1 MSTDVTPSSNDERVV
16 PATPNLTLPHKKVSR
31 RKVLALAGTGT
42 LVLVAGGGVWRATD
56 QGVFSTGQGLAY
68 QPWDEWR
75 TSTKGPLN
83 LVRAAILAAN
93 PHNSQPWLFHVTP
106 TQIELF
112 ADLHRNLGSVDPF
125 LIEMHIGLGCA
136 LENLLLAAATNG
148 YSTHLTLSP
157 DASDETLVARI
168 DLTPGG
174 APISALYPMIPL
186 RHTNRY
192 PYDTT
197 RPVTPATL
205 DALSALGDDPDV
217 RVFWFAS
224 AEKRKPVG
232 DLLVEA
238 AHAFVADSAQDGV
251 DTGTWWRGT
260 WQDIQQHRDGITLDA
275 AGLPD
280 LTRAI
285 GKMLPSVS
293 VEQQDSS
300 FLQNTANQ
308 AGTAAAFGVLAIHTK
323 QDRTQ
328 QVRAGRVWQ
337 RMHLWATKE
346 GLAMQP
352 LNQATERA
360 SREIVLGI
368 TPHFGDALRSLVGDP
383 TWQTILTFRVGYS
396 THEGLRSPRRAVND
410 VIKL

>member
-1 MSTDVTPSSNDERVV
+1 MSTSITPSSNEEVV
-16 PATPNLTLPHKKVSR
+16 PATPNPTPPHKKVSR

-42 LVLVAGGGVWRATD
+42 LVLVAGGGVWRAAD
-56 QGVFSTGQGLAY
+56 QGVFSTGQGPAY

-75 TSTKGPLN
+75 TTTRGPLN

-93 PHNSQPWLFHVTP
+93 PHNSQPWLFHVTQ

-112 ADLHRNLGSVDPF
+112 ADLRRNLGAVDPF

-136 LENLLLAAATNG
+136 LENLLLAAGANG
-148 YSTHLTLSP
+148 YSTHITLSP
-157 DASDETLVARI
+157 DASDATLIARI
-168 DLTPGG
+168 GLTPGS
-174 APISALYPMIPL
+174 APVSALYPMIPL

-192 PYDTT
+192 PYDTG
-197 RPVTPATL
+197 RPVTPSTL
-205 DALSALGDDPDV
+205 DALSALGDDSDV

-238 AHAFVADSAQDGV
+238 AHAFVADAAQDGV

-293 VEQQDSS
+293 VGQQDSS

-308 AGTAAAFGVLAIHTK
+308 AGTAGAFGLLAIRNK
-323 QDRTQ
+323 QDRIQ
-328 QVRAGRVWQ
+328 QVRAGRLWQ

-360 SREIVLGI
+360 SREAVLRI
-368 TPHFGDALRSLVGDP
+368 TPYFGDALHTLVGDAA
-383 TWQTILTFRVGYS
+383 WQTILTFRVGYS
-396 THEGLRSPRRAVND
+396 THEGLRSPRRSLPD
-410 VIKL
+410 VVK

>member
-1 MSTDVTPSSNDERVV
+1 
-16 PATPNLTLPHKKVSR
+16 
-31 RKVLALAGTGT
+31 
-42 LVLVAGGGVWRATD
+42 
-56 QGVFSTGQGLAY
+56 
-68 QPWDEWR
+68 
-75 TSTKGPLN
+75 
-83 LVRAAILAAN
+83 
-93 PHNSQPWLFHVTP
+93 
-106 TQIELF
+106 
-112 ADLHRNLGSVDPF
+112 
-125 LIEMHIGLGCA
+125 MHIGLGCA
-136 LENLLLAAATNG
+136 LENLELAAAANG
-148 YSTHLTLSP
+148 YTTQVILSP
-157 DASDETLVARI
+157 DVSDETLVARI
-168 DLTPGG
+168 GLAPGS
-174 APISALYPMIPL
+174 APVSALYNVIPL

-192 PYDTT
+192 PYDTG
-197 RPVTPATL
+197 RPVTTAAL
-205 DALSALGDDPDV
+205 GALSALGDDPDV

-224 AEKRKPVG
+224 AQQRKPVG
-232 DLLVEA
+232 NLLVEA
-238 AHAFVADSAQDGV
+238 AHAFVADKAQDVV

-300 FLQNTANQ
+300 FLQNTADQ
-308 AGTAAAFGVLAIHTK
+308 VKTAGAFGLLAIHNG

-328 QVRAGRVWQ
+328 QVRAGRLWE

-360 SREIVLGI
+360 SREVVLGI
-368 TPHFGDALRSLVGDP
+368 PPHFGDALHSLVGDAA
-383 TWQTILTFRVGYS
+383 WQTILTFRIGYS

-410 VIKL
+410 VVKP

>member
-1 MSTDVTPSSNDERVV
+1 MSTDTTPSDKEEVV
-16 PATPNLTLPHKKVSR
+16 PATPNPTSPRKKLSR
-31 RKVLALAGTGT
+31 RKVIALAGTGT
-42 LVLVAGGGVWRATD
+42 LILVAGGGVWRAAD
-56 QGVFSTGQGLAY
+56 QGVFSTGEGPAY
-68 QPWDEWR
+68 QPWDDWR
-75 TSTKGPLN
+75 TPTRGPLN

-93 PHNSQPWLFHVTP
+93 PHNSQPWLFHVTQ
-106 TQIELF
+106 THI
-112 ADLHRNLGSVDPF
+112 DLYSDRSRNLGTVDPF
-125 LIEMHIGLGCA
+125 LIEMYIGLGCA
-136 LENLLLAAATNG
+136 LENLELSAAANG
-148 YSTHLTLSP
+148 YTTQITLLP

-168 DLTPGG
+168 GLAPGST
-174 APISALYPMIPL
+174 PISALYNVIPL

-192 PYDTT
+192 PYDTG
-197 RPVTPATL
+197 RPVTTETL
-205 DALSALGDDPDV
+205 GALSALGDDPDV

-224 AEKRKPVG
+224 AEKRKLVG
-232 DLLVEA
+232 NLLVEA
-238 AHAFVADSAQDGV
+238 AHAFVADKAQDAV

-280 LTRAI
+280 LTRAL

-308 AGTAAAFGVLAIHTK
+308 ANTAGAFGLLAIHNR
-323 QDRTQ
+323 QDRTHQ
-328 QVRAGRVWQ
+328 LRAGRLWE

-352 LNQATERA
+352 LNQATERT

-368 TPHFGDALRSLVGDP
+368 TPHFGDALHSLIGDDAL
-383 TWQTILTFRVGYS
+383 QAILTFRTGYS
-396 THEGLRSPRRAVND
+396 THEGLRSPRREVND
-410 VIKL
+410 VLRQ

>member
-1 MSTDVTPSSNDERVV
+1 MSTDITPVSNEEVV
-16 PATPNLTLPHKKVSR
+16 SASPNPTPPHKKFSR
-31 RKVLALAGTGT
+31 RRVLALAGTGT
-42 LVLVAGGGVWRATD
+42 LVLVAGGGVWRAAD
-56 QGVFSTGQGLAY
+56 QGVFSTGQGPAY

-75 TSTKGPLN
+75 TPTKGPLN
-83 LVRAAILAAN
+83 LVRAAILGAN
-93 PHNSQPWLFHVTP
+93 PHNSQPWLFHVTQ
-106 TQIELF
+106 TQI
-112 ADLHRNLGSVDPF
+112 DLYSDRRRNLGTVDPF

-136 LENLLLAAATNG
+136 LENLLLAAAANG
-148 YSTHLTLSP
+148 YTTHVTLSP

-168 DLTPGG
+168 GLTQGSTPV
-174 APISALYPMIPL
+174 SALYTMIPL

-192 PYDTT
+192 PYDTA
-197 RPVTPATL
+197 RPVTPTTL

-224 AEKRKPVG
+224 AEQRKSVS

-238 AHAFVADSAQDGV
+238 AHAFVADAAQDGV

-280 LTRAI
+280 LTRAL

-293 VEQQDSS
+293 VGQQDSS

-308 AGTAAAFGVLAIHTK
+308 AGTAGAFGLLTIHNK
-323 QDRTQ
+323 QDQTQ
-328 QVRAGRVWQ
+328 QVRAGRLWQ

-360 SREIVLGI
+360 SREAVLRV
-368 TPHFGDALRSLVGDP
+368 TPHFGDALHSLVGDP
-383 TWQTILTFRVGYS
+383 AWQTILSFRVGYS

-410 VIKL
+410 VVKP

>member
-1 MSTDVTPSSNDERVV
+1 MSTDITPSNNEEVV
-16 PATPNLTLPHKKVSR
+16 SASPNPTRPHKKLSR
-31 RKVLALAGTGT
+31 RKALALAGTGT
-42 LVLVAGGGVWRATD
+42 LVLVVGGGVWRAAD
-56 QGVFSTGQGLAY
+56 QGVFSTGQGPAY
-68 QPWDEWR
+68 QPWDDWR
-75 TSTKGPLN
+75 LPTRGPLN

-93 PHNSQPWLFHVTP
+93 PHNSQPWLFHITQ
-106 TQIELF
+106 TQIDLF
-112 ADLHRNLGSVDPF
+112 SDRRRNLGTVDPF

-136 LENLLLAAATNG
+136 LENLELSAAANG
-148 YSTHLTLSP
+148 YSTQVTLSP

-168 DLTPGG
+168 GLAPGS
-174 APISALYPMIPL
+174 APVSALYNVIPL

-192 PYDTT
+192 PYDTG
-197 RPVTPATL
+197 RPVTTATL
-205 DALSALGDDPDV
+205 GALSALGDDPDV

-224 AEKRKPVG
+224 AQKRKLVG
-232 DLLVEA
+232 NLLVEA
-238 AHAFVADSAQDGV
+238 AHAFVADKAQDVV

-300 FLQNTANQ
+300 FLQNTADQ
-308 AGTAAAFGVLAIHTK
+308 VKTAGAFGLLAIHNR

-328 QVRAGRVWQ
+328 QLRAGRLWE

-368 TPHFGDALRSLVGDP
+368 TPHFGDALHALVGDAA
-383 TWQTILTFRVGYS
+383 WQTILTFRTGYS

-410 VIKL
+410 VLKP

>member
-1 MSTDVTPSSNDERVV
+1 
-16 PATPNLTLPHKKVSR
+16 
-31 RKVLALAGTGT
+31 LAHA
-42 LVLVAGGGVWRATD
+42 D
-56 QGVFSTGQGLAY
+56 Q
-68 QPWDEWR
+68 R
-75 TSTKGPLN
+75 TLN
-83 LVRAAILAAN
+83 LARAAILAAN
-93 PHNSQPWLFHVTP
+93 PHNSQPWLFHVTQ
-106 TQIELF
+106 TQI
-112 ADLHRNLGSVDPF
+112 DIYSDRSRNLGTVDPF

-136 LENLLLAAATNG
+136 LENLLLAAAANG
-148 YSTHLTLSP
+148 YTPQVTLLP

-168 DLTPGG
+168 GLAPGSTPV
-174 APISALYPMIPL
+174 SALYHVIPL

-192 PYDTT
+192 PYDTG
-197 RPVTPATL
+197 RPVTTATL
-205 DALSALGDDPDV
+205 GALSALGDDPDV

-232 DLLVEA
+232 NLLVEA
-238 AHAFVADSAQDGV
+238 AHAFVADKAQDGV

-280 LTRAI
+280 LTRAL

-300 FLQNTANQ
+300 FLQNTAEQ
-308 AGTAAAFGVLAIHTK
+308 VKTAAAFGLLAIHNR

-328 QVRAGRVWQ
+328 QLRAGQLWE

-360 SREIVLGI
+360 SREVVLGI
-368 TPHFGDALRSLVGDP
+368 PPHFGDALHSLVGDAA
-383 TWQTILTFRVGYS
+383 WQTILTFRIGYS

-410 VIKL
+410 VVTS

>member
-1 MSTDVTPSSNDERVV
+1 MSTDTTPSGKEEVV
-16 PATPNLTLPHKKVSR
+16 PATPHPTSPRKKLSR
-31 RKVLALAGTGT
+31 RKVIALAGTGT
-42 LVLVAGGGVWRATD
+42 LVLIAGGGVWRAAD
-56 QGVFSTGQGLAY
+56 QGVFSTGQGPAY
-68 QPWDEWR
+68 QPWDDWR
-75 TSTKGPLN
+75 TPTRGPLN

-93 PHNSQPWLFHVTP
+93 PHNSQPWLFHVTQ
-106 TQIELF
+106 TQIDLF
-112 ADLHRNLGSVDPF
+112 SDRRRNLGTVDPF

-136 LENLLLAAATNG
+136 LENLLLAAAANG
-148 YSTHLTLSP
+148 YTTQVSLSP

-168 DLTPGG
+168 GLAPGS
-174 APISALYPMIPL
+174 APVSALYNVIPL

-192 PYDTT
+192 PYDTG
-197 RPVTPATL
+197 RPVTTATL

-232 DLLVEA
+232 NLLVEA
-238 AHAFVADSAQDGV
+238 AQAFVADKAQDVV

-260 WQDIQQHRDGITLDA
+260 WQDLQQHRDGITLDA

-300 FLQNTANQ
+300 FLQNTADQ
-308 AGTAAAFGVLAIHTK
+308 VKTAGAFGLLAIHNG

-328 QVRAGRVWQ
+328 QVRAGRLWE

-360 SREIVLGI
+360 SREVVLGI
-368 TPHFGDALRSLVGDP
+368 TPHFGDALHSLVGDAA
-383 TWQTILTFRVGYS
+383 WQAILTFRTGYS

-410 VIKL
+410 VLKP